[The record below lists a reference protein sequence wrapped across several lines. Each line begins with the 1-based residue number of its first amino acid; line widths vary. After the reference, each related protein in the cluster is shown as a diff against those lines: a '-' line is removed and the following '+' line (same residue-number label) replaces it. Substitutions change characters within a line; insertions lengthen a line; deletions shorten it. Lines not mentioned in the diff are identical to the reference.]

1 MNKTDA
7 QKIIQSVASENL
19 PSNTRRYKLTFLD
32 SGLGENALGYSVDH
46 QPVEGKIVYTDG
58 EILVLKQ
65 GAKAIFTAVDYLIL
79 PESSMTTLSVGD
91 KVRITPYARRR
102 FDGTFLYEPVK
113 NADGSVI
120 YHIGESVSHLP
131 VEKSTLSSQYLLDMI
146 DLLERGK
153 TSSYRTIAQVLID
166 AGATLEPLQV
176 NDDPDPENIIKN
188 PPAITFRIQ
197 SAKLSGYLR
206 VFYDRS
212 MDYYGIHVLDGC
224 GVIVDTVSD
233 IDFTS
238 MAGVI
243 QDLVDDE
250 TWRIAKV
257 EIIQKVRP
265 AKKVS

>member
-19 PSNTRRYKLTFLD
+19 PKNTRQYKWAYID
-32 SGLGENALGYSVDH
+32 GGLGQNALGYSVD
-46 QPVEGKIVYTDG
+46 QKPLEGKVVYVDG
-58 EILVLKQ
+58 EIVVLKH
-65 GAKAIFTAVDYLIL
+65 GAKAIFTAVDHLIL
-79 PESSMTTLSVGD
+79 PESSDFTVGD

-113 NADGSVI
+113 NADGSVTF
-120 YHIGESVSHLP
+120 HIGESVSHLP

-166 AGATLEPLQV
+166 AGGTLEPLQV

-197 SAKLSGYLR
+197 CPKLSGYLSI
-206 VFYDRS
+206 FYDRS
-212 MDYYGIHVLDGC
+212 MDYYGIHVMDTC
-224 GVIVDTVSD
+224 GTVVDTISD
-233 IDFTS
+233 IDFSS
-238 MAGVI
+238 MAEVI
-243 QDLVDDE
+243 QNLVVDE
-250 TWRIAKV
+250 TWHLAKV
-257 EIIQKVRP
+257 EVIEKARL
-265 AKKVS
+265 AKKAC

>member
-1 MNKTDA
+1 MNRTNA
-7 QKIIQSVASENL
+7 QKIIQSVASETL
-19 PSNTRRYKLTFLD
+19 PRNTRRYKWTFLD
-32 SGLGENALGYSVDH
+32 GGLGENALGFSVDH
-46 QPVEGKIVYTDG
+46 EPVEGKIVYSDG
-58 EILVLKQ
+58 EVIVLKQ
-65 GAKAIFTAVDYLIL
+65 GAKAIFTAVDHLIL
-79 PESSMTTLSVGD
+79 PESSTFAVGD

-102 FDGTFLYEPVK
+102 YDGTFLYEPVK

-131 VEKSTLSSQYLLDMI
+131 VDKSTLSSQYLLDMI

-197 SAKLSGYLR
+197 CAKLSGYLNI
-206 VFYDRS
+206 FYDRS
-212 MDYYGIHVLDGC
+212 MDYYGIHVMDTC
-224 GVIVDTVSD
+224 GTIVDTIRD

-238 MAGVI
+238 MAEAI
-243 QDLVDDE
+243 
-250 TWRIAKV
+250 
-257 EIIQKVRP
+257 
-265 AKKVS
+265 

>member
-1 MNKTDA
+1 MNRTDA
-7 QKIIQSVASENL
+7 QKIIQSLASVNL
-19 PSNTRRYKLTFLD
+19 PKNTRQYKW
-32 SGLGENALGYSVDH
+32 SYINGGLGENALGYSVD
-46 QPVEGKIVYTDG
+46 QKPMEGKVVYADG
-58 EILVLKQ
+58 EIVVLKQ
-65 GAKAIFTAVDYLIL
+65 GAKAIFTAVDRLIL
-79 PESSMTTLSVGD
+79 PESSDFAVGD

-102 FDGTFLYEPVK
+102 FDGTFLYEPIK
-113 NADGSVI
+113 SADGFFVT

-131 VEKSTLSSQYLLDMI
+131 LDKSTITSQYMLDMI

-153 TSSYRTIAQVLID
+153 SNSYRTIAQVLID

-238 MAGVI
+238 MSGVI

-265 AKKVS
+265 SKKVS